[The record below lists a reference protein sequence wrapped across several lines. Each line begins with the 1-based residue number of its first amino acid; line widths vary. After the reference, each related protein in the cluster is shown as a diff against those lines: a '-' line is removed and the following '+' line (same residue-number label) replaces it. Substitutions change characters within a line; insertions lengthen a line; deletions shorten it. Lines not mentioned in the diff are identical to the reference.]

1 MRDTK
6 PASTKRQ
13 RAVTQSNYL
22 ENTVMANILLI
33 DDDEKLGSLLSDY
46 FQQFELAVTHALSP
60 SEAFKALDQSPF
72 GLIVLD
78 VMLPEMDGFDV
89 CKKIRNT
96 VSDYQSTPIIML
108 TARGEVTDR
117 IVGLELGADDYL
129 PKPFEPRELV
139 ARIHNILR
147 RHSNPNNIATRPE
160 KSNTNKRIRRLIST
174 NIIVDLIKEQVQL
187 DDHSIELTTMEF
199 LLITLLMKNPNTAFS
214 RDDIMNNLRGI
225 DADLYSR
232 AVDTLVSRL
241 RHKLH
246 DTQKVARFIKTVWG
260 KGYSFIGEVD
270 QC

>member
-1 MRDTK
+1 M
-6 PASTKRQ
+6 
-13 RAVTQSNYL
+13 N
-22 ENTVMANILLI
+22 NILLI
-33 DDDEKLGSLLSDY
+33 DDDKKLGSLLSDY
-46 FQQFELAVTHALSP
+46 FQQFELSVTHALSP
-60 SEAFKALDQSPF
+60 SEAFKALELSPF

-78 VMLPEMDGFDV
+78 VMLPEMDGFAV
-89 CKKIRNT
+89 CKNIRNT
-96 VSDYQSTPIIML
+96 ASDYQSTPIIML

-147 RHSNPNNIATRPE
+147 RHSNTNRNPNNVTSQL
-160 KSNTNKRIRRLIST
+160 KNTNVNKKVRRLISS
-174 NIIVDLIKEQVQL
+174 NIDVDLIKEQVQL
-187 DDHSIELTTMEF
+187 DNHSIELTTMEF
-199 LLITLLMKNPNTAFS
+199 LLLTLLMKNPNTAFS

-225 DADLYSR
+225 DANLYSR

-260 KGYSFIGEVD
+260 KGYSFIGEVE

>member
-1 MRDTK
+1 MT
-6 PASTKRQ
+6 
-13 RAVTQSNYL
+13 
-22 ENTVMANILLI
+22 NILLI

-46 FQQFELAVTHALSP
+46 FLQFELTVIHTLSP
-60 SEAFKALDQSPF
+60 SEAFRTLENTSF
-72 GLIVLD
+72 NLIVLD
-78 VMLPEMDGFDV
+78 VMLPEMDGFSV

-96 VSDYQSTPIIML
+96 VSSYQNTPIIML

-147 RHSNPNNIATRPE
+147 RHSNINSVPSLPE
-160 KSNTNKRIRRLIST
+160 QSNSNKKIRRLISS
-174 NIIVDLIKEQVQL
+174 NIDVDLIKEQVQL
-187 DDHSIELTTMEF
+187 DNNPIELTTMEF
-199 LLITLLMKNPNTAFS
+199 LLLTLLMKNPNTAFS

-246 DTQKVARFIKTVWG
+246 DTQKVTRFIKTVWG
-260 KGYSFIGEVD
+260 KGYSFIGEVE

>member
-1 MRDTK
+1 
-6 PASTKRQ
+6 
-13 RAVTQSNYL
+13 
-22 ENTVMANILLI
+22 MANILLI
-33 DDDEKLGSLLSDY
+33 DDDKKLGSLLSDY
-46 FQQFELAVTHALSP
+46 FLQFELTVTHVLSP
-60 SEAFKALDQSPF
+60 SEAFKALERSLF

-78 VMLPEMDGFDV
+78 VMLPEMDGFSV

-96 VSDYQSTPIIML
+96 TSNYQNTPIIML

-139 ARIHNILR
+139 ARIQNILR
-147 RHSNPNNIATRPE
+147 RHSHPNNAATLPE
-160 KSNTNKRIRRLIST
+160 NRNTDKRIRRLISSSI
-174 NIIVDLIKEQVQL
+174 NIDLIKEQVQL
-187 DDHSIELTTMEF
+187 DDHPIELTTMEF
-199 LLITLLMKNPNTAFS
+199 LLLTLLMKNPNTAFS

-260 KGYSFIGEVD
+260 KGYSFIGEVE

>member
-1 MRDTK
+1 
-6 PASTKRQ
+6 
-13 RAVTQSNYL
+13 
-22 ENTVMANILLI
+22 MANILLI

-46 FQQFELAVTHALSP
+46 FLQFELTVTHVLSP
-60 SEAFKALDQSPF
+60 SEAFKTLELSAF

-78 VMLPEMDGFDV
+78 VMLPEMDGFAV
-89 CKKIRNT
+89 CKRIRNT

-147 RHSNPNNIATRPE
+147 RHSNTDKKNRQ
-160 KSNTNKRIRRLIST
+160 LISS
-174 NIIVDLIKEQVQL
+174 NIHVDLIKEQVQL
-187 DDHSIELTTMEF
+187 DGHPIELTTMEF
-199 LLITLLMKNPNTAFS
+199 LLLTLLMKNPNTAFS

-260 KGYSFIGEVD
+260 KGYCFIGEVE